1 VIVGFGID
9 RVAVARSRSE
19 DNRAGSWRK
28 RRAVEVE
35 PAHATCLPSAHM
47 TTEATPPRALID
59 ASNVAHASVAHAGE
73 GSSARL
79 ANILLV
85 RDKLAAQGFDVI
97 IVADAALRHQIDEPD
112 AYERL
117 VADGTI
123 HQAPAGTDADYFLLS
138 FAKELDAAL
147 VSNDRFRDRSRQFA
161 AVRRRIIR
169 YMILADEVVFERR
182 TTRRDRSSAVDF
194 PRRRPRG

>member
-1 VIVGFGID
+1 
-9 RVAVARSRSE
+9 
-19 DNRAGSWRK
+19 
-28 RRAVEVE
+28 
-35 PAHATCLPSAHM
+35 M

-59 ASNVAHASVAHAGE
+59 GSNVAHANVAHAGE
-73 GSSARL
+73 GSSPRL

-85 RDKLAAQGFDVI
+85 RDKLTAQGFDVI
-97 IVADAALRHQIDEPD
+97 VVTDAALRHQIDDP
-112 AYERL
+112 AGYERL
-117 VADGTI
+117 VAEGTI

-182 TTRRDRSSAVDF
+182 AARRGRSASEG
-194 PRRRPRG
+194 PRRRPSR